1 MASIPRSHQ
10 DILQAKGLSF
20 VTTVRPDGLL
30 SVHPVSTIVEGEELR
45 FSTLKDRGKV
55 RNIRADDRVSVC
67 IPDPA
72 NPLRYVELR
81 GHARIEADPER
92 RFIDRIAREFMG
104 VDRYPYDPPGAE
116 RVTIVVAIEQVWAPR
131 VHGA

>member
-1 MASIPRSHQ
+1 MAAVPNSHQ

-20 VTTVRPDGLL
+20 VTTMRPDGLL
-30 SVHPVSTIVEGEELR
+30 SVHPVSTIVEGEEIR

-55 RNIRADDRVSVC
+55 RNIRHDDRVSVC

-81 GHARIEADPER
+81 GHARIEADPDR
-92 RFIDRIAREFMG
+92 TFIDRIAREFMG
-104 VDRYPYDPPGAE
+104 VERYPYDPPGAE
-116 RVTIVVAIEQVWAPR
+116 RVTIVVTVEQVWAPR
-131 VHGA
+131 VHGS